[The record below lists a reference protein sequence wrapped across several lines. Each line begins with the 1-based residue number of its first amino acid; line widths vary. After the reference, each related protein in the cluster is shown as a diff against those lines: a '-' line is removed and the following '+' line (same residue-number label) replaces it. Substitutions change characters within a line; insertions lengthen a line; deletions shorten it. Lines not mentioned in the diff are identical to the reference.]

1 MIKESEFQQL
11 RKRLANNLR
20 LLQGTKTSDEM
31 ANILCVSRGTYLS
44 RLRNPEKLTVNEMS
58 RLCRAFRIEPEK
70 FLTET
75 LKIG

>member
-44 RLRNPEKLTVNEMS
+44 RLK
-58 RLCRAFRIEPEK
+58 I
-70 FLTET
+70 
-75 LKIG
+75 LKSLQSMKCQDCAERSE